1 MAASPRLLELLRLA
15 RQART
20 YLTYLEGLGVR
31 HLPKPEGVPLP
42 ADALDRLSESLV
54 EVRENVGECTRCPL
68 SRDRRSIVFG
78 EGAGRAALMLVGEA
92 PRGPDDQ
99 EGRPFLGEPGRLL
112 TDILVKGLG
121 QSREACYLTTLV
133 KCRPAGDRPP
143 FSLELRT
150 CRQFLIRQIVSI
162 RPQVILT
169 LGQSTSQALIE
180 TDQPLSRLRGRFH
193 DFHGFSVLPT
203 YHPEDILKN
212 ADLRRPTWEDVKMV
226 ITRLKG
232 QAGSI

>member
-1 MAASPRLLELLRLA
+1 MAASPRLHELLRLA
-15 RQART
+15 RQARN

-31 HLPKPEGVPLP
+31 NLPQREGVPLP
-42 ADALDRLSESLV
+42 ADALDRLSESLI

-92 PRGPDDQ
+92 PREPDDQ
-99 EGRPFLGEPGRLL
+99 EGRPFLGDPGRLL
-112 TDILVKGLG
+112 TDIIVKGLG

-133 KCRPAGDRPP
+133 KCRPAGDRSP
-143 FSLELRT
+143 FPDEIRT
-150 CRQFLIRQIVSI
+150 CRQFLIRQIASI
-162 RPQVILT
+162 RPQVILI
-169 LGQSTSQALIE
+169 LGQSASQSLLE
-180 TDQPLSRLRGRFH
+180 TDQPLSSLRGRFH
-193 DFHGFSVLPT
+193 DFHGFSLLST
-203 YHPEDILKN
+203 YHPEDMLKN

-232 QAGSI
+232 QSVSA